1 MIAVKAVSPRQD
13 VEITH
18 RLMRYIDERCDD
30 QPTLQDMGAH
40 VSMSPF
46 HIQRVFKRVTGISPR
61 EYAEAK
67 RLERFKAHLRDGRG
81 VAAALY
87 DAGYG
92 SSSRAYER
100 APEKMGM
107 TPATYSKGGEGMEI
121 VYAIVDC
128 RLGRVLVAKTERGVA
143 AVHLNTPNTQNDDG
157 DLEALLFAEY
167 PLANIS
173 RNRFEYCE
181 WVEAIVN
188 HINDGSNEDKT
199 DALQHLPLDIRA
211 TAFQIRVWAELL
223 KIPFGETRTYGE
235 IAAALG
241 KPGAASMVADAVN
254 ANPVAI
260 IIPCHRAERADGEP
274 ASFYSPRSREQREQ
288 LIAEERQT
296 IEKDTL
302 IRNPHLSE
310 QGA

>member
-1 MIAVKAVSPRQD
+1 MIEIRPTTSHPD

-30 QPTLQDMGAH
+30 QPTLQDMGDH
-40 VSMSPF
+40 MSMSPF
-46 HIQRVFKRVTGISPR
+46 HIQRVFKRVAGISPR

-67 RLERFKAHLRDGRG
+67 RLERFKARLRDGRG

-107 TPATYSKGGEGMEI
+107 TPATYSRGGEGMEI
-121 VYAIVDC
+121 MYAIVNC
-128 RLGRVLVAKTERGVA
+128 RLGRVLVAKTVRGVA
-143 AVHLNTPNTQNDDG
+143 AVHLGDPRQPNCDEE
-157 DLEALLFAEY
+157 LETLLFAEY
-167 PLANIS
+167 PLAQIS
-173 RNRFEYCE
+173 RNRFEYCD

-188 HINDGSNEDKT
+188 HINDGEHEDKT
-199 DALQHLPLDIRA
+199 GSLQHLPLDIRA

-235 IAAALG
+235 IAEALG

-260 IIPCHRAERADGEP
+260 IIPCHRAERTDGEI
-274 ASFYSPRSREQREQ
+274 ASFYSQRSKQQRDT
-288 LIAEERQT
+288 LLAEERET
-296 IEKDTL
+296 V
-302 IRNPHLSE
+302 NPQLS
-310 QGA
+310 

>member
-1 MIAVKAVSPRQD
+1 VINAKDASPRQD

-18 RLMRYIDERCDD
+18 RLMRFIDERPED
-30 QPTLQDMGAH
+30 QPTLQDMGDH
-40 VSMSPF
+40 LSMSPF
-46 HIQRVFKRVTGISPR
+46 HVQRVFKRMTGISPR

-67 RLERFKAHLRDGRG
+67 RLERFKAHLRDGRS

-107 TPATYSKGGEGMEI
+107 TPATYSRGGEGMEI
-121 VYAIVDC
+121 MYAIVNC

-143 AVHLNTPNTQNDDG
+143 AVHLNTPNAQNDDD

-167 PLANIS
+167 PLANIT
-173 RNRFEYCE
+173 RNRFTYCN

-188 HINDGSNEDKT
+188 HLNAGTDGGEAES
-199 DALQHLPLDIRA
+199 LQHLPLDIRA

-223 KIPFGETRTYGE
+223 KIPYGETRTYGE
-235 IAAALG
+235 IALALG
-241 KPGAASMVADAVN
+241 KPGAASMVAEAVN
-254 ANPVAI
+254 ANPVTI

-274 ASFYSPRSREQREQ
+274 TSFYSERGRDTRDT
-288 LIAEERQT
+288 LIAEERET
-296 IEKDTL
+296 VK
-302 IRNPHLSE
+302 PHPSIPSP
-310 QGA
+310 